1 MQLLVAGESV
11 SVLFVFLTKRAC
23 LPAEVAVL
31 RAELLRANA
40 LRAAAEA
47 RVSDRDKLLRKERRR
62 LRREVKTTDRR
73 ARQDERRSSKAKAR
87 HRKVK
92 AARGVD
98 GAARRDKERKRKRKA
113 LPDGEPL
120 HSGERKRQR
129 GSSSRPAAVA
139 RARPAAAAR
148 ARVAARAAAARAAVV
163 AAVAAKAAA
172 VGVAA
177 ALIRGPEVL
186 GVDPRSAYR
195 HQHDGLDRRD
205 GDGTVRQLT
214 RVRLLV
220 WQVLSWP
227 AQGPRPYL

>member
-129 GSSSRPAAVA
+129 LLEQAGGSGKGEAGGGGKGKGGRKGSGGKGS
-139 RARPAAAAR
+139 
-148 ARVAARAAAARAAVV
+148 
-163 AAVAAKAAA
+163 
-172 VGVAA
+172 GG
-177 ALIRGPEVL
+177 RGGRGEGGGCRRRRLSFEGLRCWGSTPE
-186 GVDPRSAYR
+186 AHR
-195 HQHDGLDRRD
+195 HQHDGLDRPD

-227 AQGPRPYL
+227 TQGPRPYL